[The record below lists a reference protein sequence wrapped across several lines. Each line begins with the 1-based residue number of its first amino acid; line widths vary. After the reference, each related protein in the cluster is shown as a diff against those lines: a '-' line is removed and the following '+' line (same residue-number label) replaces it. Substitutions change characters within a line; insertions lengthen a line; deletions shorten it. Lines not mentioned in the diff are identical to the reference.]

1 MYTEWISLSP
11 IIEANSNGAQS
22 QSVLNKFSGAAGR
35 EVAVA
40 IVKQLAN
47 SLGLTQPAEPNSLAK
62 TLNDDEVTAGHL
74 IYFRK
79 NIPFVTFSDT
89 MVHECHL
96 LWPVTATVRTRNHQ
110 RLCQRLL

>member
-1 MYTEWISLSP
+1 MPRRENENEITKMYTEWISLSP

-62 TLNDDEVTAGHL
+62 TLNDDEVTYRGRAHFTL
-74 IYFRK
+74 SVILEE
-79 NIPFVTFSDT
+79 N
-89 MVHECHL
+89 
-96 LWPVTATVRTRNHQ
+96 
-110 RLCQRLL
+110 